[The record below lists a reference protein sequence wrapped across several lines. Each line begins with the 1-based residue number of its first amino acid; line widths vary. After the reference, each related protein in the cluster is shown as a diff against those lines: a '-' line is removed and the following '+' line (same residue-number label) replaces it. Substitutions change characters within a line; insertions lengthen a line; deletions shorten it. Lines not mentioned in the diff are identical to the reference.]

1 MGRGFAGTYALSWKQ
16 TEIDGQSGLGP
27 EALRVGVPWLWR
39 GEALRLDG
47 PSELLQLARPGEAQ
61 ELHRSAARMLRRMAL
76 SRPVAARPEPGEE
89 DSPLLETGFV
99 LTDGRHGYTATLVP
113 QDGGRAPL
121 LMFRD
126 SLPEAGREHWVV
138 RTALEPR
145 RRLRP
150 APGGLGS
157 GLVAGTRIATPS
169 GPRLVEDLCIGDLV
183 QTRDAGPQRLLG
195 IEANRIS
202 GARLHMMP
210 HLRPVHIHTG
220 AFGLL
225 RPEESLLV
233 SPDHRMLIGAPAA
246 RALFNTDEVL
256 VLARD
261 LINGR
266 SIVQDLAVTE
276 VLYVQLRLRGHHV
289 LIANGLPCESLLPA
303 EALRPGLRPGLGD
316 VPPARRLLSQPEAA
330 ILMRDAA

>member
-1 MGRGFAGTYALSWKQ
+1 MSRGFAGTYALSWKQ
-16 TEIDGQSGLGP
+16 TEIDGQAEPGP
-27 EALRVGVPWLWR
+27 EALRAGVSWR
-39 GEALRLDG
+39 WQGDALRLDG
-47 PSELLQLARPGEAQ
+47 PAELLRLARPGAAQ
-61 ELHRSAARMLRRMAL
+61 DLHRSAARMLQRMAL
-76 SRPVAARPEPGEE
+76 SRPVITRDEACDE

-113 QDGGRAPL
+113 QDAGRAPL

-126 SLPEAGREHWVV
+126 SLPEPGREHWVV
-138 RTALEPR
+138 RTALEAR

-150 APGGLGS
+150 VPGGTGS

-169 GPRLVEDLCIGDLV
+169 GPRPVEELCTGDMVL
-183 QTRDAGPQRLLG
+183 TRDAGPQRLLA
-195 IEANRIS
+195 IEATRIS

-210 HLRPVHIHTG
+210 HLRPVHVLPG

-225 RPEESLLV
+225 RPEEDLLV
-233 SPDHRMLIGAPAA
+233 SPDHRLLVTGASA
-246 RALFNTDEVL
+246 RALFNTQEVL
-256 VLARD
+256 VRACD

-266 SIVQDLAVTE
+266 SVVQDLGVTE

-289 LIANGLPCESLLPA
+289 LMANGLPCESLHPA
-303 EALRPGLRPGLGD
+303 EALRLRPGLRD